1 MNHYVPIGLAWGFL
15 RETIFFEKSSERGQL
30 RCFLFLCAFH
40 EIWSFWDPELW
51 NWGLKVCIC
60 MKNAVWINFLFKTI
74 IIIYKCGFLG
84 SWGFRADILCV
95 NSRSTAV
102 SGHYVQLCS
111 SGVPSTYPCI
121 KNFYFFEEYP
131 LRGEFPWN
139 YSHMFEFRASVYFS
153 FVLKSL
159 VSHLAKPTYWKS
171 ECGSLAQGTI
181 PLRQDGLCH
190 NCYGGYAI
198 LYFFLLGGW
207 MCGKVVDFCFL
218 WSRCWLYVLFG
229 FIHWIDILGGSS
241 ILSYSA

>member
-1 MNHYVPIGLAWGFL
+1 M
-15 RETIFFEKSSERGQL
+15 
-30 RCFLFLCAFH
+30 
-40 EIWSFWDPELW
+40 
-51 NWGLKVCIC
+51 
-60 MKNAVWINFLFKTI
+60 WI
-74 IIIYKCGFLG
+74 LG

-190 NCYGGYAI
+190 NCYGCYAI
-198 LYFFLLGGW
+198 LYFSFFVEWLDVRQGGWFLLSL
-207 MCGKVVDFCFL
+207 VE
-218 WSRCWLYVLFG
+218 VLALC
-229 FIHWIDILGGSS
+229 IIWIYPLNRYIGRQFHS
-241 ILSYSA
+241 